1 VEVDETRDGVSQNTH
16 KSIAP
21 STLNHLEGEPLR
33 DRRDLLPVDLTN
45 KLKGQLPSALLKE
58 SVTLNLRTR
67 ASEMRGQLHQVALKH
82 KHVLVS
88 TDLTVSGRSVHLHK
102 ILR

>member
-1 VEVDETRDGVSQNTH
+1 MSQNTH

-45 KLKGQLPSALLKE
+45 ELEGQFSSALLEE
-58 SVTLNLRTR
+58 SITSNLWTR
-67 ASEMRGQLHQVALKH
+67 ASKTRGQLHQVALKH
-82 KHVLVS
+82 KHVLVG
-88 TDLTVSGRSVHLHK
+88 TDLTMSGRSAHLHK